1 MGIKRWVV
9 EADTTITNAYQ
20 ETLNGRG
27 NLGNMGASDSLEVFS
42 LHGQVA
48 PTGQASKEA
57 ARIIVRPDVLSIR
70 SQIDAGQVPAPNSS
84 NPPKYYLKMFNA
96 PHPETLPVNFSLE
109 VRKLSESFVEGN
121 GVDMTTYLDTGAANW
136 TNRTNVATQ
145 AGQGKI
151 VINTSPDNLTTFTVK
166 IDTETFIVTAGAD
179 ADATRDAIIDEINNG
194 TSAEN
199 TASSIVT
206 ASSGGAG
213 TVIITADVFGTIGNY
228 RYSVTNT
235 TGDITTVDYYMT
247 GGNDFT
253 AWSPQMGVDS
263 GPWDADD
270 SVSLVGTVSFDSGH
284 EDMLLDITSYV
295 EDAIWDSG
303 TATLIAENAVV
314 NNGFII
320 KFETENIAK
329 SYYTKKFFARSSEF
343 FFKRPCVEA
352 RWSDALKDSRGK
364 FYAKKPYMSDNNQ
377 NVYLYNT
384 VSGSLADLN
393 LDGVNLYFSLY
404 EESTFDTVVPLDV
417 PGPTDANF
425 IEATKVSTGVYFAQ
439 AAVDTSKSSL
449 YERWFVS
456 PDGTTSIVDV
466 QTSELTVYQPAPT
479 VTTKSE
485 EYVFS
490 ITNLKPSYTRS
501 EKPRFRLYSRLKDW
515 SPTIYTVASRALEN
529 KIVDNVYY
537 QIVRTTDEE
546 VVVDYGIGTTD
557 NNSNHTL
564 LSYDKDGNYFD
575 FDMSMLQAGYMYG
588 IKFATYTNG
597 EVSEYKKAFKFRVD

>member
-9 EADTTITNAYQ
+9 EADTTITNAYK

-27 NLGNMGASDSLEVFS
+27 DLGNMGASDSLEVFS

-48 PTGQASKEA
+48 ATGAASKES
-57 ARIIVRPDVLSIR
+57 ARIIIRPDVLNIR
-70 SQIDAGQVPAPNSS
+70 SQIESGQVPEPNSS
-84 NPPKYYLKMFNA
+84 NAPKYYLRMFNA

-109 VRKLSESFVEGN
+109 IRKLSEAFIEGN
-121 GVDMTTYLDTGAANW
+121 GVDMTSYLDTGAANW
-136 TNRTNVATQ
+136 KNRTNTPTV

-151 VINTSPDNLTTFTVK
+151 TINASPDNSTTFTVK
-166 IDTETFIVTAGAD
+166 VDTETFIVTAGAS

-194 TSAEN
+194 TSPSN

-213 TVIITADVFGTIGNY
+213 VVNLVADTFGTIGNY
-228 RYSVTNT
+228 RYFVTHT
-235 TGDITTVDYYMT
+235 TGDITTANYYMT
-247 GGNDFT
+247 GGNDYT
-253 AWSPQMGVDS
+253 PWNPVMGVDS

-270 SVSLVGTVSFDSGH
+270 AVSLVGTMQFTSGQ
-284 EDMLLDITSYV
+284 EDILLDITSYV
-295 EDAIWDSG
+295 VGAIWDNGGS
-303 TATLIAENAVV
+303 ALIAENSVV
-314 NNGFII
+314 NNGLII
-320 KFETENIAK
+320 KIQTENIAK
-329 SYYTKKFFARSSEF
+329 TYYTKKFFARTSEF

-352 RWSDALKDSRGK
+352 RWADALKDNRGK

-377 NVYLYNT
+377 TVYLYNT
-384 VSGSLADLN
+384 VDGSLTDLN

-404 EESTFDTVVPLDV
+404 EESAFTTVVPLDV
-417 PGPTDANF
+417 PGPSDANF
-425 IEATKVSTGVYFAQ
+425 VQATKISTGVYVAQ
-439 AAVDTSKSSL
+439 MAVDTSKSSL
-449 YERWFVS
+449 YERWFTS
-456 PDGTTSIVDV
+456 TDGTASVVDV
-466 QTSELTVYQPAPT
+466 QTSELKVYQRTPA

-515 SPTIYTVASRALEN
+515 SPTIYTVASKALEN

-537 QIVRTTDEE
+537 QIIRTTDEE